1 MRNTY
6 VLPNRNMHTLVL
18 ISLLRRR
25 VPYNLLQ
32 RRLEIGR
39 LGSAQTDKPCL
50 GSRAEAFR
58 QLLEQEVLGGNVWA
72 GNDEARREFAAR
84 WRELVSYLA
93 GLELEYEVQET
104 YVSALAACCKKEMT
118 SSSVVRLASL
128 RTYCGLFLAG
138 AVIVATDRDQLSPGC
153 RLPGQATLSRTG
165 PSAGEQHRGSRHH

>member
-1 MRNTY
+1 
-6 VLPNRNMHTLVL
+6 MHILVL
-18 ISLLRRR
+18 ISLLSRR

-39 LGSAQTDKPCL
+39 LGSTQTDKPCL
-50 GSRAEAFR
+50 GSRAESFR

-84 WRELVSYLA
+84 WRELISYLA

-104 YVSALAACCKKEMT
+104 YVSALAACCKKEVT

-128 RTYCGLFLAG
+128 RTCCGLLAG
-138 AVIVATDRDQLSPGC
+138 AVLVVTDRDHL
-153 RLPGQATLSRTG
+153 T
-165 PSAGEQHRGSRHH
+165 